1 MTEVSAESSDI
12 LIIMYLKHSEYQST
26 RNNNRIM
33 FSWAHDSMY
42 SCIKTSTRFSEVKR
56 IVSNLLSSSNAYLV
70 LLAYNDNSRCHL
82 NTNDLFVYRRNI
94 EFGDLSDPKG
104 PATEGN
110 AKYKLR
116 SQDTS
121 VL

>member
-1 MTEVSAESSDI
+1 
-12 LIIMYLKHSEYQST
+12 
-26 RNNNRIM
+26 M

-56 IVSNLLSSSNAYLV
+56 IDSNLLSSSNAYLV

-82 NTNDLFVYRRNI
+82 NTNNLFVYRRNI